1 MWLPSNSPEAW
12 MMRSPRSRSMIPF
25 CDHLPAADAQRAIF
39 CDIGNVIFYRG
50 KELVLAVK
58 LPPAGRRE
66 MDAFFFQEQNQVKNL
81 RRRALGLRFVVKCRP
96 GRWLS
101 VLSYSGL
108 LLLRI
113 RTEPIII

>member
-1 MWLPSNSPEAW
+1 MAALEFSGSLDDAKSQVPFDD
-12 MMRSPRSRSMIPF
+12 PF

-66 MDAFFFQEQNQVKNL
+66 MDAFFFQAQNQVKNL
-81 RRRALGLRFVVKCRP
+81 RRRALG
-96 GRWLS
+96 S
-101 VLSYSGL
+101 VL
-108 LLLRI
+108 
-113 RTEPIII
+113 